1 MSADLPKISSAGS
14 INEKFLEQKI
24 EGSRKT
30 SNYVIGSMVVIGG
43 VGFLLASLS
52 SYQGKDFL
60 PIGHPATLIFVPQGL
75 LMGIYG
81 VAAILLAIYLWTLIA
96 VNFGAG
102 INLFNKEKG
111 TLTVSRRGLF
121 KKIELEIPLKEVKAV
136 KLEVR
141 DGINPLRRITLRIK
155 GRRDIPLSGVSQ
167 PKPLVQLEQEG
178 AQLARF
184 LDVNLEGL

>member
-1 MSADLPKISSAGS
+1 MSAGFPKMSSS
-14 INEKFLEQKI
+14 ESLNEKFLEQKI
-24 EGSRKT
+24 EGSRKA

-52 SYQGKDFL
+52 SYQGKDLL
-60 PIGHPATLIFVPQGL
+60 PIGHPASLIFVPQGL

-81 VAAILLAIYLWTLIA
+81 IAAALLAIYMWTLIA
-96 VNFGAG
+96 VNFGSG

-111 TLTVSRRGLF
+111 TLVVSRRGLF
-121 KKIELEIPLKEVKAV
+121 KKIEIEIPLKEVKAV

-155 GRRDIPLSGVSQ
+155 GRRDLPLSGVSQ

-184 LDVNLEGL
+184 LEVNLEGL